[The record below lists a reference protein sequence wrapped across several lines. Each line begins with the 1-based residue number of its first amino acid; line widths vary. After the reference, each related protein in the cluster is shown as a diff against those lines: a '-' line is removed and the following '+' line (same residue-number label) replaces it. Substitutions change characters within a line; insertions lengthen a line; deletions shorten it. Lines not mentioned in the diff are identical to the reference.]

1 MFAPVAECHPVTIKQ
16 GLLVGKI
23 VLITGASSGIGAA
36 AARVFAAEG
45 ASLVLAARREERLAD
60 LASELRG
67 KGAQV
72 VYTKMD
78 VALPDDVARAVDLAV
93 ETFGRLDSAFNNAGI
108 GGDQNAMHL
117 MDDSVYD
124 SIMDTNVRGVWN
136 CLRHEIRVMLNNP
149 DGGSIVNN
157 SSVGGL
163 QSIPAAA
170 PYVASKHAV
179 AGLTKA
185 AAAEYARHGIR
196 VNSVAP
202 GTTRSENI
210 NDWFERNPELEAQ
223 LHAATPQGRTARA
236 EEIAEAAAW
245 LCSDRASFVTGV
257 VVPVDGGFTTV

>member
-1 MFAPVAECHPVTIKQ
+1 MTTQK
-16 GLLVGKI
+16 GLLADKV

-45 ASLVLAARREERLAD
+45 ASLVLAARREDRLAT
-60 LASELRG
+60 LATQLRG
-67 KGAQV
+67 EGAQV
-72 VYTKMD
+72 RHVKMD
-78 VALPDDVARAVDLAV
+78 VAQPDDVRRAVDLAV
-93 ETFGRLDSAFNNAGI
+93 DTFGRLDCAFNNAGI
-108 GGDQNAMHL
+108 GGDQRTMHL

-124 SIMDTNVRGVWN
+124 SIMDTNVRGTWN
-136 CLRHEIRVMLNNP
+136 CLRYEIQAMLQNP
-149 DGGSIVNN
+149 AGGSIVNN

-163 QSIPAAA
+163 QAIPAAA

-185 AAAEYARHGIR
+185 AAAEYAPHRIR

-210 NDWFERNPELEAQ
+210 ADWFARNPELEAE
-223 LHAATPQGRTARA
+223 LHKATPQARTADA

-245 LCSDRASFVTGV
+245 LCSDRSSFVTGV
-257 VVPVDGGFTTV
+257 VMPVDGGYTMV